1 MLVGLPHPW
10 PPTDGAPNDGYH
22 PQDCGHRFLRRLH
35 PRCLDDFVRIRHD
48 LLFFCPATG
57 ASHASV
63 RFALRICNLFNRC
76 SLCLPR
82 KPANASPRVRPS
94 NLRTVNQLHGVWRGR
109 VKGFQPFH
117 QLMPMA
123 ARNSTRHKLIWSLL
137 SLSRQS
143 IRICAYRGP
152 HAGRCPSLMLLSS
165 QAAWPYRNHSDGNMI
180 MLMHIVQ

>member
-1 MLVGLPHPW
+1 MWVRN
-10 PPTDGAPNDGYH
+10 PPTPFEFCLRQSTSARETKSLLRERSRYRLNSGGGLLRQGPPSPAETTGYF
-22 PQDCGHRFLRRLH
+22 GGW
-35 PRCLDDFVRIRHD
+35 DDPGD
-48 LLFFCPATG
+48 
-57 ASHASV
+57 ASHTVTRAATS
-63 RFALRICNLFNRC
+63 
-76 SLCLPR
+76 

-165 QAAWPYRNHSDGNMI
+165 QTAWPFRNHSDGQYDYANAY
-180 MLMHIVQ
+180 